1 MAVSGENSRC
11 PPDTRSMPWSG
22 LAAAAPG
29 RWESA
34 SAPDERAPTSP
45 LDYAVM
51 IPASSFPV
59 GWVRFSAAHDGY
71 TFNTLMPGRDA
82 SGEVHAEPEQA
93 VPAWVG
99 AHRLRKI
106 HPIPESVTGDMM
118 AAAPEMLGLLKKVQ
132 ALIDAGI
139 DVALDG
145 VYLEQ
150 VIAKAEGRD

>member
-1 MAVSGENSRC
+1 MAVSGENSRH
-11 PPDTRSMPWSG
+11 PTDAYAMSWKGMVASG
-22 LAAAAPG
+22 SDRWAPG
-29 RWESA
+29 
-34 SAPDERAPTSP
+34 SAPDHRVPAAPV
-45 LDYAVM
+45 DYAVM

-59 GWVRFSAAHDGY
+59 GWVRFSAALDGY

-82 SGEVHAEPEQA
+82 SGSVHSEPAQA
-93 VPAWVG
+93 VPSWVG
-99 AHRLRKI
+99 AHRQRKI
-106 HPIPESVTGDMM
+106 QPIPESVTGDMM
-118 AAAPEMLGLLKKVQ
+118 AAAPEMLDLLKKVQ